1 MPEPRANPYYDCI
14 SRKDAAK
21 VLTKARLSG
30 DNRPMIEILCAVSS
44 VQPERLRAEWSYEDG
59 VFRCSNC
66 DCDAPKDVYGNS
78 ELTNY
83 CPNCGCYN
91 RRAYE
96 GGLGMKYPKP
106 VMKLSELKEMG
117 WPETDLLLIF
127 KTRTDLKIAWRGG
140 NGKPNSPILF
150 DTEALEKLRRA
161 QCTGE

>member
-96 GGLGMKYPKP
+96 GRDWYEVSKAGNEAERIKGDGLAGDRP
-106 VMKLSELKEMG
+106 S
-117 WPETDLLLIF
+117 TDLQ
-127 KTRTDLKIAWRGG
+127 DQ
-140 NGKPNSPILF
+140 NGS
-150 DTEALEKLRRA
+150 
-161 QCTGE
+161 